1 MDDKDYPKENQV
13 GKVKVK
19 KVKNRAEVKVPY
31 SATKVKAR
39 NFLINI
45 SYRHIKEQD
54 LDNFSFIVDV
64 YLFLKKD
71 FNPFFFFDSK
81 FSNNDDCEMVL
92 MLWQHRNHYMIISKN
107 QTTLKNYTVAI
118 LLLRK

>member
-54 LDNFSFIVDV
+54 LDNVSFIVDV

-71 FNPFFFFDSK
+71 FNPFFFLIVNLVIMTIVKWF
-81 FSNNDDCEMVL
+81 
-92 MLWQHRNHYMIISKN
+92 
-107 QTTLKNYTVAI
+107 
-118 LLLRK
+118 